1 MTPRNLRLLAVALGV
16 LLLLWGAVAVASRHG
31 RDTEQRLRLPGIT
44 TADGDT
50 VTITGARDTVVLAR
64 AGTAWRVN
72 GHPTDPQAVGE
83 LVTSLGDS
91 TAAGDLVAENA
102 SSYAQLGMDSASA
115 RRVRVQ
121 AHGKTVLDIVTG
133 KPGVVYGT
141 GYLRRATDPAV
152 YLVRSSL
159 PRIAERRVDGWRDK
173 RIAVIPPDSV
183 SKIEVQRGR
192 KRYTLSREGARWT
205 LAPGGAAADSMA
217 VANFLRALADIRA
230 AGFASAAQAD
240 SLKFS
245 PPSRRLRVL
254 GRNGAPRVSL
264 VFDSTAAGLWAR
276 ADSGGTV
283 WRLEGWGVDQLT
295 PADST
300 LAARPTKAP
309 AKPPALSPRA
319 RGAPPPR

>member
-16 LLLLWGAVAVASRHG
+16 LLLLWGAVAVASRNG
-31 RDTEQRLRLPGIT
+31 RDTEQRLRLPGIA
-44 TADGDT
+44 TADVDT

-64 AGTAWRVN
+64 AGTGWRVN

-115 RRVRVQ
+115 RRVRVE
-121 AHGKTVLDIVTG
+121 AHGKTVLNLVTG

-159 PRIAERRVDGWRDK
+159 PRIAERRADGWRDK
-173 RIAVIPPDSV
+173 RIALIPADSV
-183 SKIEVQRGR
+183 SKIEVQRGAR
-192 KRYTLSREGARWT
+192 RYALLREGARWT
-205 LAPGGAAADSMA
+205 LAPGGAADSMA

-230 AGFASAAQAD
+230 AGFASPGQAD
-240 SLKFS
+240 SLRFS

-254 GRNGAPRVSL
+254 GRNGAPRLSL

-276 ADSGGTV
+276 PDTGGTV

-300 LAARPTKAP
+300 LAARPAKAP

>member
-16 LLLLWGAVAVASRHG
+16 LVLLWGAVAVASRNG

-44 TADGDT
+44 TADVDT

-64 AGTAWRVN
+64 AGTVWRVN

-91 TAAGDLVAENA
+91 TASGDLVAENP
-102 SSYAQLGMDSASA
+102 SSYAQLGMDTASA

-121 AHGKTVLDIVTG
+121 AHGKTVLDVVTG

-159 PRIAERRVDGWRDK
+159 PRIAERRADGWRDK

-183 SKIEVQRGR
+183 SKIEVQRGPR
-192 KRYTLSREGARWT
+192 RYALSREGARWT
-205 LAPGGAAADSMA
+205 LAPGGAADSMA
-217 VANFLRALADIRA
+217 AANFLRALADIRA
-230 AGFASAAQAD
+230 AGFASPGQAD

-245 PPSRRLRVL
+245 PPRRRLRVL

-283 WRLEGWGVDQLT
+283 WRLEGWGLDQLT

-300 LAARPTKAP
+300 LAARPTRA
-309 AKPPALSPRA
+309 AARPPALSPRA

>member
-16 LLLLWGAVAVASRHG
+16 LLLLWGAVAVASRNG
-31 RDTEQRLRLPGIT
+31 RDTEQRLHLPGIA
-44 TADGDT
+44 TANVDT
-50 VTITGARDTVVLAR
+50 VTIAGARDTVVLAR
-64 AGTAWRVN
+64 AGTVWRVN
-72 GHPTDPQAVGE
+72 GHRTDPQAIGE

-102 SSYAQLGMDSASA
+102 SSYARLGMDSVSA
-115 RRVRVQ
+115 RHVRVV
-121 AHGKTVLDIVTG
+121 ARGKTVLDIVTG

-141 GYLRRATDPAV
+141 GYLRPATDPAV
-152 YLVRSSL
+152 YLVRSAL
-159 PRIAERRVDGWRDK
+159 PRIAERRADGWRDK
-173 RIAVIPPDSV
+173 RIAAIAPDSV
-183 SKIEVQRGR
+183 SKIEVQRGSR
-192 KRYTLSREGARWT
+192 RYALIREGARWT
-205 LAPGGAAADSMA
+205 LAPGGAADSMA

-245 PPSRRLRVL
+245 APSRRLHVL
-254 GRNGAPRVSL
+254 GRNGAPRISL
-264 VFDSTAAGLWAR
+264 VFDSTAGGLWAR
-276 ADSGGTV
+276 ADTGGTV

-300 LAARPTKAP
+300 LAARPKKTT
-309 AKPPALSPRA
+309 AKPPALSSRA